1 MVGIV
6 LDIISAICLITGSLF
21 AIIGGIG
28 VLRFPDFFS
37 RLHGGGITDTMGAGL
52 IMLGLVFQ
60 ALKVGIGS
68 ELGFAPWLV
77 MIKLLM
83 VLFFLFITSPTG
95 CHALARSAMADGLE
109 PLTGGDEEEEVSSL

>member
-1 MVGIV
+1 VGLL
-6 LDIISAICLITGSLF
+6 LDILSAIFLVSGSLF
-21 AIIGGIG
+21 AIIGGLG

-60 ALKVGIGS
+60 AVKVGLDS

-83 VLFFLFITSPTG
+83 ILFFLFITCPTA
-95 CHALARSAMADGLE
+95 CHALARSAVADGLE
-109 PLTGGDEEEEVSSL
+109 PLVGGEEEVPGP

>member
-1 MVGIV
+1 MGIG
-6 LDIISAICLITGSLF
+6 LDILSAVFLITGSLF

-37 RLHGGGITDTMGAGL
+37 RLHGGGVTDTMGAGL

-60 ALKVGIGS
+60 AVKVGLDS

-83 VLFFLFITSPTG
+83 ILFFLFITSPTA
-95 CHALARSAMADGLE
+95 CHALARSAVADGLE
-109 PLTGGDEEEEVSSL
+109 PLVGDEEEVPGL

>member
-1 MVGIV
+1 MGIG
-6 LDIISAICLITGSLF
+6 LDILSAVFLITGSLF
-21 AIIGGIG
+21 SIIGGIG

-60 ALKVGIGS
+60 AIKVGLDS

-95 CHALARSAMADGLE
+95 CHALARSAVADGLE
-109 PLTGGDEEEEVSSL
+109 PLVGEEEEVSAS

>member
-1 MVGIV
+1 MGIG
-6 LDIISAICLITGSLF
+6 LDILSALCLVSGSLF

-37 RLHGGGITDTMGAGL
+37 RLHGGGVTDTMGAGL

-60 ALKVGIGS
+60 AIKVGLDS

-95 CHALARSAMADGLE
+95 CHALARSAVADGLE
-109 PLTGGDEEEEVSSL
+109 PLVGEEEEVSAP

>member
-1 MVGIV
+1 MGIG
-6 LDIISAICLITGSLF
+6 LDILSAVFLITGSLF

-37 RLHGGGITDTMGAGL
+37 RLHGGGVTDTMGAGL

-60 ALKVGIGS
+60 AVKVGLDS

-83 VLFFLFITSPTG
+83 ILFFLFITSPTA
-95 CHALARSAMADGLE
+95 CHALARSAVADGLE
-109 PLTGGDEEEEVSSL
+109 PLVADEEEAAAP

>member
-1 MVGIV
+1 MGIG
-6 LDIISAICLITGSLF
+6 LDILSAVFLITGSLF
-21 AIIGGIG
+21 VIIGGIG

-60 ALKVGIGS
+60 AIKVGLDS
-68 ELGFAPWLV
+68 DLGFAPWLV

-95 CHALARSAMADGLE
+95 CHALARSAVADGLE
-109 PLTGGDEEEEVSSL
+109 PLVGDEEEASAP

>member
-1 MVGIV
+1 MMGVA
-6 LDIISAICLITGSLF
+6 LDILSAIFLVTGSVF
-21 AIIGGIG
+21 AIIGGVG

-60 ALKVGIGS
+60 AIKVGLDS
-68 ELGFAPWLV
+68 DLGFAPWLV

-83 VLFFLFITSPTG
+83 VLFFLFITSPTA
-95 CHALARSAMADGLE
+95 CHALARSAVADDLE
-109 PLTGGDEEEEVSSL
+109 PLVGDDVEEVSTP

>member
-1 MVGIV
+1 MGIG
-6 LDIISAICLITGSLF
+6 LDILSAVFLITGSLF

-37 RLHGGGITDTMGAGL
+37 RLHGGGVTDTMGAGL

-60 ALKVGIGS
+60 AVKVGLDS

-77 MIKLLM
+77 TVKLLM
-83 VLFFLFITSPTG
+83 ILFFLFITSPTG
-95 CHALARSAMADGLE
+95 CHALARSAVADGLE
-109 PLTGGDEEEEVSSL
+109 PLVGGEKEVPGP

>member
-1 MVGIV
+1 VGLL
-6 LDIISAICLITGSLF
+6 LDILSAIFLVSGSLF
-21 AIIGGIG
+21 AIIGGLG

-60 ALKVGIGS
+60 AVKVGLDS

-83 VLFFLFITSPTG
+83 ILFFLFITSPTA
-95 CHALARSAMADGLE
+95 CHALARSAVADGLE
-109 PLTGGDEEEEVSSL
+109 PLVGGEEEVPGP